1 MKSSTKKPIEHKDI
15 FGRLIQKG
23 DAVAAPYWNTSLGIF
38 FVIKITPKMLRLR
51 KIGSTLEKTAYP
63 VDVVKVDGPEVTLYC
78 IKYSEKRRELS

>member
-1 MKSSTKKPIEHKDI
+1 MKSSVKKPIEHHDI
-15 FGRLIQKG
+15 FGRLLRVG
-23 DAVAAPYWNTSLGIF
+23 DPVAAPYWNTSLGIF
-38 FVIKITPKMLRLR
+38 FVIKITSKMLRLR